1 MALAGVEGDS
11 CPDARRALRLE
22 RVGLRVPPVPVA
34 DDGGA
39 ARARRPH
46 GEAHAGVVVHGVRAE
61 LLPETLVPS
70 FADQVEVELSR
81 QAHRAVSIIR
91 TSPTTGIEAQ
101 SGRLRAS

>member
-1 MALAGVEGDS
+1 MGGDAG
-11 CPDARRALRLE
+11 PDARRALRLE
-22 RVGLRVPPVPVA
+22 RVGPAFHPFQSPTTDA
-34 DDGGA
+34 A

-46 GEAHAGVVVHGVRAE
+46 GEAHARVVVDGMRAE

-70 FADQVEVELSR
+70 LADQVEVELAR
-81 QAHRAVSIIR
+81 EAHRAVSIIR